1 MLCCKGYRY
10 VVTKKK
16 FFGPYVFYKFE
27 NETKEGS
34 LKMFDLKMLFFL
46 NNNEILLLQY
56 LHVSTVIIT
65 HHNKYFRIMK

>member
-1 MLCCKGYRY
+1 
-10 VVTKKK
+10 
-16 FFGPYVFYKFE
+16 
-27 NETKEGS
+27 
-34 LKMFDLKMLFFL
+34 MFDLKMLFFL